1 MHMDQEEI
9 KDRVKEIEKI
19 YATYLDKLLD
29 LKKEQDKIIA
39 DFEEVLRS
47 ERLKEV
53 KKTLGII

>member
-1 MHMDQEEI
+1 MPMDKEEI

>member
-1 MHMDQEEI
+1 MDQEEI

>member
-1 MHMDQEEI
+1 MDQEEI

-29 LKKEQDKIIA
+29 LKKEQDKVIA

>member
-1 MHMDQEEI
+1 MDQQEI
-9 KDRVKEIEKI
+9 KERVEEIEKI

>member
-1 MHMDQEEI
+1 MNQEEI
-9 KDRVKEIEKI
+9 KERVKEIEKI

>member
-1 MHMDQEEI
+1 MDQEEI

-19 YATYLDKLLD
+19 YAAYLDKLLD